1 VSGGHSIQSE
11 AEGFSAAIRSPFVAG
26 LVLTGGVL
34 GWQAALG
41 TLFVLAGLAAI
52 VSWWTDRDLR
62 VECQRCSLLLV
73 AVMLQLLS
81 WRWQWSVLGASS

>member
-1 VSGGHSIQSE
+1 QSIQSG
-11 AEGFSAAIRSPFVAG
+11 AEGFAAAIRSPLVAG
-26 LVLTGGVL
+26 LVFTGVVL
-34 GWQAALG
+34 GWQAVMG
-41 TLFVLAGLAAI
+41 TLILLAGLGAI

-81 WRWQWSVLGASS
+81 WRWQWSVLGLSS